1 MIKLLALSA
10 FVLLAA
16 CQREP
21 RVQSSTIDVVTVRYF
36 DGQEA
41 AALRK
46 ATDECARYNRRARL
60 RNASNANS
68 GDRDGIYDCL
78 P

>member
-1 MIKLLALSA
+1 MKKLFALSA
-10 FVLLAA
+10 LVLLAA

-21 RVQSSTIDVVTVRYF
+21 GVRSSTIDVVTVRYF
-36 DGQEA
+36 DGQED

-46 ATDECARYNRRARL
+46 ATDECAKYNRRARL
-60 RNASNANS
+60 RNASNSNS
-68 GDRDGIYDCL
+68 GERDGIYDCL